1 MKNISK
7 VLTVV
12 AILVFLVVF
21 ISKDYNINRLILTTL
36 GIVILVISYISS
48 KQRTYVSA
56 IIYALVCLLILYAVD
71 TTLVYTLK
79 TKPIFSS
86 KITSS
91 DKFITYDSLIYRQ
104 FECNKKIYFDLF
116 YKKSD
121 YCSFDLLEEKD
132 INTLSSDIVNNF
144 NKYRDKFYIIDAKI
158 SHKEGNDIIEL
169 KSYDKS
175 EENING
181 NVIFNDNITYTS
193 TLDTDNID
201 KLKVYDNVKIVAR
214 IARLKKENDG
224 YKIIL
229 KDSHIYK
236 LNDYKNFKINVVDNK
251 SCEKDKTE
259 YVSNSDYNYYT
270 SCLSNVYVVYDED
283 VYELSYVLK
292 DEKINLKD
300 LIKNYDDKE
309 EITEED
315 DDTTLYKFDKYNILV
330 CNSNNI
336 IIGNKKLALD
346 NNYCNITIPDENEL

>member
-7 VLTVV
+7 VLNIV
-12 AILVFLVVF
+12 AILVFVVVF
-21 ISKDYNINRLILTTL
+21 MTKEYNFNRLILATL
-36 GIVILVISYISS
+36 GIIILVISYISA
-48 KQRTYVSA
+48 KQRTYLSA

-79 TKPIFSS
+79 TKPVFAS
-86 KITSS
+86 KIKSS
-91 DKFITYDSLIYRQ
+91 DKFITYDSLVYRQ
-104 FECNKKIYFDLF
+104 FECNKKTYFDLL

-169 KSYDKS
+169 KSYDTS

-181 NVIFNDNITYTS
+181 NVMFNDNITYIC
-193 TLDTDNID
+193 TLDDDNID

-214 IARLKKENDG
+214 ISKLKKDDEG
-224 YKIIL
+224 YKIEL

-236 LNDYKNFKINVVDNK
+236 LNDYRSFKINVVENK

-259 YVSNSDYNYYT
+259 YVSISDYNYYT

-283 VYELSYVLK
+283 DVYELSYVLK
-292 DEKINLKD
+292 DEKITLENLLKD
-300 LIKNYDDKE
+300 YDDKE
-309 EITEED
+309 EN
-315 DDTTLYKFDKYNILV
+315 DTNTLYKFEKYNILK
-330 CNSNNI
+330 CDSNNI
-336 IIGNKKLALD
+336 IIGNKKLSLD
-346 NNYCNITIPDENEL
+346 NNYCNVTIPDENEL